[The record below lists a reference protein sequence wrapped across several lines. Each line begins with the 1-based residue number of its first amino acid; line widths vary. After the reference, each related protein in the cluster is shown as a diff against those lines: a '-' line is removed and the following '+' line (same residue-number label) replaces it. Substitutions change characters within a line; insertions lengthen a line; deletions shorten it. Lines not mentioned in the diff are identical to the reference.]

1 MHCNRRVHG
10 GMVEKSISTL
20 EMGAYG
26 WLEEGVPLL
35 AFDKDG
41 RPTRVFCERGFHFTF
56 LC

>member
-1 MHCNRRVHG
+1 
-10 GMVEKSISTL
+10 VEKSISTL